1 MKKLL
6 FTFVLTLLP
15 LLASAYDMAEYN
27 ADGVIIYYNLIN
39 RINDDYELE
48 VTHGDRYDKY
58 VGNVVIPETVN
69 GHKVTSIGGNAFS
82 GFGNLTSVTIPNS
95 VTSIGE
101 WAFNGCSRLTS
112 ITIPNSV
119 TSIGEWAFNG
129 CSRLTSITIGS
140 GLTSIGFNAFLDCS
154 SLKKVIVSDIAAWC
168 SINFATRGN
177 PLHKA
182 HHLYC
187 DENTEITELVI
198 PNSVTSIG
206 GNAFYG
212 CSSLTSITIPNSV
225 TSIGKGAF
233 YDCSSLTSI
242 TIPNSVTSI
251 GEWAFNGC
259 SGLTSIIIP
268 NSVTSIGENAFRD
281 CSGLTS
287 VTIPNSVTS
296 IGGWAF
302 SGCSG
307 LQKVIVTDIGAWCGI
322 QFGSWA
328 NPLFNAHHLY
338 SDENTEIT
346 ELVIPNSVTSIGGS
360 AFYGCSGL
368 TSITIPNSVTSI
380 GGSAFR
386 DCSGL
391 TSVTIP
397 ISVTSIGGSAFN
409 GCSGL
414 TSVTIPISVTSIG
427 EWAFNGCSGLTSI
440 ESKIPNPFNIADNT
454 FSDETYNKAELRI
467 LGGALSNYKQASGWK
482 KFNTITEDK
491 NVFACGDHLIATYSD
506 SDAKLTIQ
514 GDGAMWDNSSSTS
527 VPWNSYKTNIST
539 IIIEDGATSIGKNA
553 FNGCTDLY
561 SVTFGKD
568 ITSVGTDAFKNCS
581 NVKKV
586 IASDVAAWCGIDF
599 ANETANPLNYAKKLY
614 KDKNT
619 EITELVIPDK
629 VTHIGSY
636 AFYNCSGLTSVT
648 FGKGVTSVGL
658 RAFYNCSGVKK
669 VITTDLAAWCGI
681 DFAAANSN
689 PLSFAKH
696 LYNADNTEITT
707 LKIPETVTSI
717 GNDTFCYCVGLTS
730 VTIPNSVTSI
740 GSYAFLDCNKLNS
753 VTIGSGVTS
762 IGEFAFYQCSGLT
775 SVTLLCK
782 EIGAWFSGLKSIKE
796 VVIGNEVT
804 SIAQQAFAGCSGLQ
818 KVYSKVED
826 VFGINKNTFDTNTYN
841 NAKLYVPVGKK
852 AVYEDTPWWL
862 SFTNIEEYD
871 YSTGIAA
878 QQMGKDVKVVDAYQL
893 NGLKRNGVQRGLNIV
908 RMSDGTTRKVV
919 VK

>member
-1 MKKLL
+1 MKQFKI
-6 FTFVLTLLP
+6 TFVLTLLMSMVG
-15 LLASAYDMAEYN
+15 LQAFAAYDTSTKVN
-27 ADGVIIYYNLIN
+27 VGTLYYYLDRSNNLA
-39 RINDDYELE
+39 E
-48 VTHGDRYDKY
+48 VTSMPSGNYTGDIEIPSSITYAGTNYD
-58 VGNVVIPETVN
+58 
-69 GHKVTSIGGNAFS
+69 VTSIGDKAFAWGYGLTSVTIPNSVTSIGDNAFS
-82 GFGNLTSVTIPNS
+82 KCRNLTSVTIPNS
-95 VTSIGE
+95 VTSIGQS
-101 WAFNGCSRLTS
+101 AFYQCSGLTS

-119 TSIGEWAFNG
+119 TSIGSTAFQ
-129 CSRLTSITIGS
+129 
-140 GLTSIGFNAFLDCS
+140 
-154 SLKKVIVSDIAAWC
+154 
-168 SINFATRGN
+168 
-177 PLHKA
+177 
-182 HHLYC
+182 Y
-187 DENTEITELVI
+187 
-198 PNSVTSIG
+198 
-206 GNAFYG
+206 
-212 CSSLTSITIPNSV
+212 
-225 TSIGKGAF
+225 
-233 YDCSSLTSI
+233 
-242 TIPNSVTSI
+242 
-251 GEWAFNGC
+251 
-259 SGLTSIIIP
+259 
-268 NSVTSIGENAFRD
+268 

-287 VTIPNSVTS
+287 VTIGNGVTS
-296 IGGWAF
+296 IGSGAF

-307 LQKVIVTDIGAWCGI
+307 LQKVIVTDIAAWCGI
-322 QFGSWA
+322 QFDYRT
-328 NPLFNAHHLY
+328 NPLLEANHLY

-346 ELVIPNSVTSIGGS
+346 ELVIPNSVTSIEKNTFCGCSGLTS
-360 AFYGCSGL
+360 VTIGNSVTSIGYYAFEGCSGL

-380 GGSAFR
+380 GNGAFA
-386 DCSGL
+386 L
-391 TSVTIP
+391 
-397 ISVTSIGGSAFN
+397 
-409 GCSGL
+409 CSGL

-467 LGGALSNYKQASGWK
+467 LGGTLSNYKQASGWK

-491 NVFACGDHLIATYSD
+491 NVFACGDHLMATYSD
-506 SDAKLTIQ
+506 SDGKLIIQ

-561 SVTFGKD
+561 SVTFGKG

-586 IASDVAAWCGIDF
+586 IASDVAAWCGINF
-599 ANETANPLNYAKKLY
+599 ANDTANPLFYTKKLY
-614 KDKNT
+614 QDKTT
-619 EITELVIPDK
+619 EITALTIPDK
-629 VTHIGSY
+629 VTRIGSY

-648 FGKGVTSVGL
+648 FGKGVKNVGVS
-658 RAFYNCSGVKK
+658 AFYNCSGVKK

-681 DFAAANSN
+681 DFASGSAN
-689 PLSFAKH
+689 PLYYAKH

-717 GNDTFCYCVGLTS
+717 GKNTFYYCVGLTS

-740 GSYAFLDCNKLNS
+740 GQS
-753 VTIGSGVTS
+753 
-762 IGEFAFYQCSGLT
+762 AFYQCSGLT

-782 EIGAWFSGLKSIKE
+782 EIGAWFSGFTSIKE

-818 KVYSKVED
+818 SVYSKVED

-871 YSTGIAA
+871 YNTGIAA
-878 QQMGKDVKVVDAYQL
+878 PQQGKDVRVADAYQL
-893 NGLKRNGVQRGLNIV
+893 NGQKRNGVQRGLNIV